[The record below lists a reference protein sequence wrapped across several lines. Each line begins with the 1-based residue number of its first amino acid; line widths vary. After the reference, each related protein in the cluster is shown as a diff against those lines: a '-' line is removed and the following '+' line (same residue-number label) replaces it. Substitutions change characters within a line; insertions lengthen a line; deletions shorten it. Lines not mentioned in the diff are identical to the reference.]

1 MLEDISVNELS
12 KLDNAVYIDV
22 RSQQEYSEGSI
33 PGAVNV
39 PLFDDQERAEIGT
52 IYAQESPKKAMDL
65 GLQIASSKLPSLYK
79 QVEHLAGKGPVMLFC
94 WRGGMRSKSLA
105 TVLDLMGLSVYR
117 LNGGYKAYRRTIVD
131 FFAAEFPF
139 QIVVLRGNTGAGKTE
154 ILQKLKTDGYPV
166 IDLEGLSN
174 NRGSVFGSI
183 GLGTQPTQKQ
193 FEAML
198 FEEIKSYSDHT
209 YLIVECESKRIGRIT
224 VPDSIFSAMQEGT
237 QVLVYDTLDNRA
249 ERLVHEYTQF
259 SLGFDQDLSLAL
271 ERLKKR
277 LGNTNLN
284 ELFEMLE
291 NKAYK
296 DFATKIIIE
305 YYDKLYGYPNEDN
318 SDYELCID
326 NRHME
331 EGLKQLKNFLN
342 RRFNITG
349 LTQDCKF

>member
-12 KLDNAVYIDV
+12 RLDNAVYIDV
-22 RSQQEYSEGSI
+22 RSQQEYSEGTI

-39 PLFDDQERAEIGT
+39 PLFDDQERAKIGT
-52 IYAQESPKKAMDL
+52 IYTRESPKKAMDL
-65 GLQIASSKLPSLYK
+65 GLQIASNKLPSLYK
-79 QVEHLAGKGPVMLFC
+79 QVEHLAGKGSVMLFC

-105 TVLDLMGLSVYR
+105 TILDLMGMPVYR
-117 LNGGYKAYRRTIVD
+117 LNGGYKAYRRFIVD

-139 QIVVLRGNTGAGKTE
+139 HIVVLRGNTGAGKTE
-154 ILQKLKTDGYPV
+154 ILKRLKVDGYPV

-183 GLGTQPTQKQ
+183 GLGNQPTQKQ

-198 FEEIKSYSDHT
+198 FEEIKRYSDHT

-237 QVLVYDTLDNRA
+237 QVLIFDTLKNRA
-249 ERLVHEYTQF
+249 QRLVHEYTEI
-259 SLGFDQDLSLAL
+259 SSEFDEDLTFAL

-277 LGNTNLN
+277 LGNTSLS
-284 ELFEMLE
+284 ELLEMLQ

-305 YYDKLYGYPNEDN
+305 YYDKLYGYPNEYN

-326 NRHME
+326 NRRIE
-331 EGLKQLKNFLN
+331 EGIMQFKYFLN
-342 RRFNITG
+342 NRFF
-349 LTQDCKF
+349 LT